1 MTRQEGIR
9 PAYRQAG
16 VFAALAILCI
26 VIVATAFYFLYQED
40 ERLEVTF
47 LDVGQGDAA
56 LIQTPHGKTIL
67 VDGGTSNTG
76 VLRRLGEELPFWEKN
91 IDLVILSHPHD
102 DHYGGLAAVFERYD
116 VKAFMSTDYPAHQ
129 ASYKELLE
137 LVSKESS
144 TVIRPWSQDF
154 EIDGVIFDFIYPTES
169 VANKKFGT
177 ANNASIIFKLSY
189 RDIDFLFT
197 GDAEKPVEQAL
208 VTNTAKLE
216 AEVLKLGHHGS
227 DTSSTEAFLNL
238 VKPRYAI
245 ASAGKDNS
253 YGHPTLLI
261 VNRLERLG
269 ITLFRTDQE
278 GSIGFLSN
286 GVNLFRGR
294 TCLIGCSSL

>member
-26 VIVATAFYFLYQED
+26 VIVATAFYFLYKED

-67 VDGGTSNTG
+67 IDGGTSNTS
-76 VLRRLGEELPFWEKN
+76 VLRRLGEELPFWEKK
-91 IDLVILSHPHD
+91 IDLVMVSHPHD

-116 VKAFMSTDYPAHQ
+116 VKTFMATDYPAHQ
-129 ASYKELLE
+129 SSYKELLE
-137 LVSKESS
+137 LVGEEPS
-144 TVIRPWSQDF
+144 TVMRPWSQDF
-154 EIDGVIFDFIYPTES
+154 EIDGVYFDFIFPES
-169 VANKKFGT
+169 SMIDKKIGT
-177 ANNASIIFKLSY
+177 ANDASIVFKLSY
-189 RDIDFLFT
+189 GDIDFLFT
-197 GDAEKPVEQAL
+197 GDAEKPVEQQL
-208 VTNTAKLE
+208 VTNKAKIE

-227 DTSSTEAFLNL
+227 DTSSTEDFLNL

-261 VNRLERLG
+261 VKRLERSG
-269 ITLFRTDQE
+269 IELFRTDQE
-278 GSIGFLSN
+278 GSLSFFSN
-286 GVNLFRGR
+286 GVNLFKDR